1 MHATYNGQ
9 KKSFIFLKNSQ
20 KGRSEKKVKS
30 VSNQQLRRRP
40 VYSLKDKIIIDQL
53 ASEKFYHISC
63 KNYVVRNWPEA
74 PQLSASPLAGGCG
87 DCAAILRGGNCWV
100 VTIQVVGC
108 VGNPA
113 SNLLRGMRLG
123 TAWRQSSKKIH

>member
-1 MHATYNGQ
+1 MIVE
-9 KKSFIFLKNSQ
+9 KSANL
-20 KGRSEKKVKS
+20 GP
-30 VSNQQLRRRP
+30 VSR
-40 VYSLKDKIIIDQL
+40 VFEDKIIIDQL

-74 PQLSASPLAGGCG
+74 PQLNASPLVGGCG

-108 VGNPA
+108 VGTLA
-113 SNLLRGMRLG
+113 SNLLRGILY
-123 TAWRQSSKKIH
+123 TEE